1 MSIKRAVF
9 EYIQYLL
16 YHEIFSSLLK
26 ECNRAVPFGTY
37 QYMQH
42 DLLSI
47 AARYRGVYKYA
58 ILLWQKVHVHVS
70 LCMCVYTHPYTL
82 PEINKI
88 LCCLKF
94 SSCQMHL
101 CFYTTSRTKDFYG
114 VEEQRLFAG
123 D

>member
-16 YHEIFSSLLK
+16 YHEIVSSLLK
-26 ECNRAVPFGTY
+26 ECNTAVPFGTY

-58 ILLWQKVHVHVS
+58 ILLVAKSACACIIIYVCVHTPIH
-70 LCMCVYTHPYTL
+70 TAR
-82 PEINKI
+82 NKQNPV
-88 LCCLKF
+88 L
-94 SSCQMHL
+94 S
-101 CFYTTSRTKDFYG
+101 
-114 VEEQRLFAG
+114 
-123 D
+123 